1 MGLRENNTL
10 QHSTIFP
17 CKEVILTDD
26 SSIKDQIRQHFDCRG
41 FLQKSSGCSL
51 YICPVCGSGSG
62 RHQTGAVQYYADTQR
77 WFCHKCGSGGDIFTL
92 YQLQHNVNFNTAL
105 HELADQLDVTK
116 PRRSGAAQNRG
127 HPTSTPAQTDS
138 NPAPTKDL
146 SDYFAFCH
154 SRICDADAVSYLAGR
169 GISLETAKRCG
180 LGYDPRAD
188 PSGRHCFCPR
198 IIIPSNEFHYVARS
212 IDPHTKS
219 AYRTLNNRATP
230 GIFRERVLLAADGD
244 AGFPKSGDMPLFVT
258 EGVFDALSIME
269 VGGQAVALNST
280 ANRKRLLDILQAQP
294 SEFRTGPRQVVRLL
308 LCLDND
314 EAGWDAAAKLAQGLY
329 ALGIPFQ
336 DVCADVCGSC
346 QDPNEALCADRN
358 RFADT
363 IHNIMEL
370 YNPRQEETP

>member
-1 MGLRENNTL
+1 MDESTL
-10 QHSTIFP
+10 KSQ
-17 CKEVILTDD
+17 
-26 SSIKDQIRQHFDCRG
+26 IKQHFDCRD

-51 YICPVCGSGSG
+51 YVCPVCGSGSG
-62 RHQTGAVQYYADTQR
+62 QHKTGAVRYYQDTQR
-77 WFCHKCGSGGDIFTL
+77 WYCHKCGASGDIFTL
-92 YQLQHNVNFNTAL
+92 YELQHNVDFNTAL

-116 PRRSGAAQNRG
+116 PHRTESAQNSG
-127 HPTSTPAQTDS
+127 HPTPAPAQTDS
-138 NPAPTKDL
+138 NPVPTKDL
-146 SDYFAFCH
+146 SDYFALCH
-154 SRICDADAVSYLAGR
+154 SRICDPDAVSYLAGR

-188 PSGRHCFCPR
+188 PSGRHYSCPR
-198 IIIPSNEFHYVARS
+198 IIIPSNEFHYAARS
-212 IDPHTKS
+212 IDPHINP

-244 AGFPKSGDMPLFVT
+244 AVFPKSGDMPLFVT
-258 EGVFDALSIME
+258 EGAFDALSIME

-294 SEFRTGPRQVVRLL
+294 SEFRTDPRQVRLL

-314 EAGWDAAAKLAQGLY
+314 EAGWEAAAKLAQGLY

-336 DVCADVCGSC
+336 DVCADVCGRFN
-346 QDPNEALCADRN
+346 DPNEALCADRS
-358 RFADT
+358 RFAGT
-363 IHNIMEL
+363 IKHIMEL